1 MTKYV
6 YFNSPD
12 EYKGIIYEPGRV
24 TRIKLN
30 RPRYLNAISHP
41 TYAEIDDAFE
51 RFANDPEAKVA
62 VLSGE
67 GNCFCAGHDAMGL
80 TPESAPMLADRR
92 TPEQLMKQFGSEREV
107 WLQYDAEHRYFL
119 FDLHLFKLHKIP
131 KPTIAMVHGY
141 CVYGGFA
148 LAGIMDVLFASEDA
162 LFLGVTGQTDPGTWD
177 MGVRKTME
185 VMLEHRFMTAR
196 ECYEWRMINRIFPDY
211 ETLERETLAFAER
224 VADNMGEG
232 GGNPKAGLHHT
243 RDVQGYS
250 RALEENWN
258 RGDWKKG
265 GRIPLSGASGHGMR
279 YEGRGIARAPRA
291 LANLKAKLESEGE
304 EVPKLVIEALNRANS
319 RDDAAVWQKALHQ
332 EWRDQERIKRAEA
345 EAKAHEEKQK
355 EKK

>member
-119 FDLHLFKLHKIP
+119 FELHLFKLHKIP

-304 EVPKLVIEALNRANS
+304 EVPKLVIEALNRANY

>member
-332 EWRDQERIKRAEA
+332 EWRDQ
-345 EAKAHEEKQK
+345 
-355 EKK
+355 